1 MPPKLALLEFKF
13 EDFEGLPSERGQST
27 WSEELTDPHGN
38 AWKLLLYPC
47 GDRRED
53 EGWVSIYLCN
63 SGENDVCAKYSFIM
77 RNASGEVHTES
88 NREKATKL
96 FKAGGDG
103 RGRGKWI
110 KRSEI
115 LDEKNNILS
124 DGALVL
130 DVHLQVIERGSLH
143 KPSGS
148 VLTKMLQLLEN
159 TDNAD
164 VYFKVGDEVVTS
176 HKLIRSMNA
185 PVLFEFCGE
194 NNDGSPVAIDD
205 TSAEIFRII
214 LRYVYGEEIPES
226 KTIMD
231 EGKDIISA
239 ADRFGIVGLK
249 LAVEAVLVESSVVR
263 SHTVAD
269 WLVFADSKTCPLL
282 KEQAT
287 AYFASRSADILKC
300 ESSKLLKE
308 SPKLLTELLIEASKS
323 SNESHFS
330 GGNASVD
337 EMRKKLHARGLGVD
351 GSKETLISR
360 LQESNKRQRTE

>member
-164 VYFKVGDEVVTS
+164 
-176 HKLIRSMNA
+176 
-185 PVLFEFCGE
+185 
-194 NNDGSPVAIDD
+194 
-205 TSAEIFRII
+205 
-214 LRYVYGEEIPES
+214 
-226 KTIMD
+226 
-231 EGKDIISA
+231 
-239 ADRFGIVGLK
+239 
-249 LAVEAVLVESSVVR
+249 
-263 SHTVAD
+263 
-269 WLVFADSKTCPLL
+269 
-282 KEQAT
+282 
-287 AYFASRSADILKC
+287 
-300 ESSKLLKE
+300 
-308 SPKLLTELLIEASKS
+308 
-323 SNESHFS
+323 
-330 GGNASVD
+330 
-337 EMRKKLHARGLGVD
+337 
-351 GSKETLISR
+351 
-360 LQESNKRQRTE
+360 